1 MFSLLFL
8 CRTSIKSTFGH
19 ITELSQSQPFSM
31 QTPGCS
37 QIRASPKLTYSVVT
51 PQQSSPTECGS
62 LDGKPVASAG
72 RSDRPRHHSKCGVP
86 RDPVCSRIGSW
97 TNQCQS
103 HLLSGPPR
111 HRSKVY
117 VGTVFISSSTTRQ
130 AQMRGFPRKDNPR
143 GITLRFICY
152 FAFLSLQEVTHILP
166 SRPDSTFILTKAQTK

>member
-1 MFSLLFL
+1 MESP
-8 CRTSIKSTFGH
+8 SH
-19 ITELSQSQPFSM
+19 QPGAV
-31 QTPGCS
+31 TGRD
-37 QIRASPKLTYSVVT
+37 IIVSVVFHAILFV
-51 PQQSSPTECGS
+51 QGLVAGPTS
-62 LDGKPVASAG
+62 VNHTYLV
-72 RSDRPRHHSKCGVP
+72 
-86 RDPVCSRIGSW
+86 
-97 TNQCQS
+97 
-103 HLLSGPPR
+103 GPPR